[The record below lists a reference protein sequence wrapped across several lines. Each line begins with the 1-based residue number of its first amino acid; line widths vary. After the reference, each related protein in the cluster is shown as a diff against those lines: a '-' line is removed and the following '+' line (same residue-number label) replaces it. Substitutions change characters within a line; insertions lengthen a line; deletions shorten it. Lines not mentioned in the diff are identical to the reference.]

1 MNTLDKYE
9 YRVRTEQML
18 EYMEQK
24 SYKKAME
31 IADSIDWRKAKNAA
45 MLCTASEIYEY
56 NGEYEKSREILF
68 IAYDRAP
75 GSRKIVYRLGTLAL
89 KLNDVREATDCYEE
103 FIAMAPKDP
112 NQYILRYKILK
123 SQNAPLSQQI
133 EALEEFKKAEYVEK
147 WAYELAKL
155 YHEAGMVAECLE
167 ECDDLILWFS
177 EGKYVYQAMEL
188 KMKYKPL
195 TPLQQEKYNHR
206 NDEKKPVKKVEPV
219 AEKKEEKV
227 ENVEEPTVEMK
238 VDEVNADS
246 VRPFGWTLFFCGL

>member
-1 MNTLDKYE
+1 
-9 YRVRTEQML
+9 ML
-18 EYMEQK
+18 EYMEQNHIK
-24 SYKKAME
+24 NAME

-123 SQNAPLSQQI
+123 RPKNAPLSQQI
-133 EALEEFKKAEYVEK
+133 EALEEFKKAELWKNGHMIGEIVPRSGYGG
-147 WAYELAKL
+147 
-155 YHEAGMVAECLE
+155 GMP
-167 ECDDLILWFS
+167 
-177 EGKYVYQAMEL
+177 GRM
-188 KMKYKPL
+188 
-195 TPLQQEKYNHR
+195 
-206 NDEKKPVKKVEPV
+206 
-219 AEKKEEKV
+219 
-227 ENVEEPTVEMK
+227 
-238 VDEVNADS
+238 
-246 VRPFGWTLFFCGL
+246 